1 MGSSTKYH
9 HFLNKA
15 NQAGLRRPA
24 VDQVFFLPCWPGQLH
39 LSSSFSFFSSIK
51 APASSVGLDDL
62 DVVSTFKVWT
72 TWMLL
77 ALLTIWQ
84 QPQTHQVLKLMKH
97 W

>member
-1 MGSSTKYH
+1 MDTLSDLGSKCCGCRRILDASWGST
-9 HFLNKA
+9 F
-15 NQAGLRRPA
+15 QAAAR
-24 VDQVFFLPCWPGQLH
+24 
-39 LSSSFSFFSSIK
+39 SM
-51 APASSVGLDDL
+51 
-62 DVVSTFKVWT
+62 VSTFKVWT